1 MAYEFR
7 MREIKVRNGNS
18 GAVGHAENA
27 QDRDHRLRGSAST
40 VLKGHSGTELH
51 IYFLVHLE
59 SIYYEIFFYSKIVP
73 NCAVAK

>member
-40 VLKGHSGTELH
+40 VLKGHSGPPGKYIL
-51 IYFLVHLE
+51 
-59 SIYYEIFFYSKIVP
+59 
-73 NCAVAK
+73 